1 MGSKEA
7 NDMTGWLPDSYACE
21 LIHRGAFVAALDRL
35 ETLAGGSLDGEAKP
49 LLLDK
54 ISDARA
60 DCQMMC
66 RSLVDGVVSGSLDG
80 LFSHMRQRLYSIS
93 DSLVLA
99 SASQSPAAPRRLKAM
114 ARQDSDMADI
124 PALIADYKQVA
135 LLGSDGLGP
144 VEELCQITDRQT
156 ISEFDSRQI
165 FSSVVRDSA
174 LPATHRAFVLGTL
187 CHNLVSRH
195 NRAVALE
202 LCRALSAD
210 GLEPVVCGRAAV
222 ALAADLLAWPQR
234 WTDDAEL
241 LASLDALSSA
251 DETAGAELVRYA
263 IVSFAMQ
270 RLAATVEHIFEVEMQ
285 DEMDILV
292 KKLIDKNSSGGFI
305 NLSEDDAE
313 EIFGLKGKK
322 LLGSLAK
329 IEEWKAKG
337 VDVGF
342 VSMKHLKAFTFFK
355 GPVINW
361 LRPFDPADPVVADS
375 VSSLDAKLRDYVARS
390 VSATTILPDSDK
402 YSLLFGM
409 KGMGDDTVK
418 EYCRILSA
426 GADVASRYAEA
437 HDYGAGLDA
446 EAVLS
451 VNSFVKDL
459 YRAARLCPGDFG
471 CTEIFDTQ
479 CAFFSSG
486 LYAHLFSASQLAAAG
501 LRLVESRSWREAQ
514 QVYSILCAND
524 GADVGSLRKYAF
536 CLLKTSDTEA
546 ALEQLRKADIVDDSD
561 IWTKRMIAESY
572 ISLGKYT
579 QAAYAIEQTRQLAP
593 SDPRVVRLSARCNE
607 LLRHFP
613 SALSDWQSLAYKLP
627 DDAEA
632 AVGVARCLLFGGN
645 ADGASEALDHCPD
658 DVEADKVRSLLS
670 VARLRFSEAKESLVS
685 LARAIGADAAA
696 SCLTQAAGS
705 LAQYGVSL
713 SHVLILADAVAD
725 ACRNAGIK

>member
-1 MGSKEA
+1 MGGKDA
-7 NDMTGWLPDSYACE
+7 NGMAGWLPDGAACE
-21 LIHRGAFVAALDRL
+21 LIHGGAFVAALDRL
-35 ETLAGGSLDGEAKP
+35 ESLACGSLEGEAKAM
-49 LLLDK
+49 LLGK
-54 ISDARA
+54 ISDARS

-66 RSLVDGVVSGSLDG
+66 KSLVDGVVSGSLDG
-80 LFSHMRQRLYSIS
+80 LFSHMRQRLYAIS

-99 SASQSPAAPRRLKAM
+99 SASQSAAAPRRLKAM

-124 PALIADYKQVA
+124 SALIADYKQVA

-144 VEELCQITDRQT
+144 VEELCQIADSQT
-156 ISEFDSRQI
+156 ISEFDARLL
-165 FSSVVRDSA
+165 FSSVVRDAA
-174 LPATHRAFVLGTL
+174 LPASHKAFVLGAL
-187 CHNLVSRH
+187 CHNLISRH
-195 NRAVALE
+195 NRSVTLE
-202 LCRALSAD
+202 LVRTLLAD
-210 GLEPVVCGRAAV
+210 GLEPVVYGRAAV

-241 LASLDALSSA
+241 LASLDGLSSA
-251 DETAGAELVRYA
+251 DETAAAELVRYA

-285 DEMDILV
+285 DEMNILV
-292 KKLIDKNSSGGFI
+292 KKLIDKNSNGGSI

-329 IEEWKAKG
+329 IEEWKANG

-342 VSMKHLKAFTFFK
+342 VSMKHLKSFPFFK
-355 GPVINW
+355 GHVINW

-390 VSATTILPDSDK
+390 ISATTILPDSDK

-426 GADVASRYAEA
+426 GAGIASRYAEA
-437 HDYGAGLDA
+437 HDFGPALDA
-446 EAVLS
+446 DAALS
-451 VNSFVKDL
+451 VSSFVKDV
-459 YRAARLCPGDFG
+459 YRAARLCTGDFG
-471 CTEIFDTQ
+471 STGIFNSQ
-479 CAFFSSG
+479 CGFFSSG
-486 LYAHLFSASQLAAAG
+486 LYAHLFSTPQLVTAG
-501 LRLVESRSWREAQ
+501 VRLVESRSWREAQ

-561 IWTKRMIAESY
+561 IWTKRMIAECY
-572 ISLGKYT
+572 ISLGKYP
-579 QAAYAIEQTRQLAP
+579 QAAYAIEQARQLAP
-593 SDPRVVRLSARCNE
+593 SDARVARLSARCNE
-607 LLRHFP
+607 LLRRFK
-613 SALSDWQSLAYKLP
+613 SALSDWRSLAYQHP

-632 AVGVARCLLFGGN
+632 AVGVARCLLFAGN
-645 ADGASEALDHCPD
+645 ADEASEAVSRCPD
-658 DVEADKVRSLLS
+658 GVEADKVKALLS
-670 VARLRFSEAKESLVS
+670 VARLRFSAAKESLVA
-685 LARAIGADAAA
+685 LAKVIGAAAA
-696 SCLTQAAGS
+696 TSCLTQAADS
-705 LAQYGVSL
+705 LALYGVSL
-713 SHVLILADAVAD
+713 SHVLILADAVMVS
-725 ACRNAGIK
+725 CRNDGIK